1 MITVINIWGDVE
13 IETND
18 IDFEKISEE
27 KKILQR
33 EYFESL
39 LKRQPEL
46 QIVPVIRHQ
55 ETYQR

>member
-1 MITVINIWGDVE
+1 MITVINIWGDDE
-13 IETND
+13 IESND
-18 IDFEKISEE
+18 IDSEKISEE
-27 KKILQR
+27 KVLQR

-55 ETYQR
+55 EIYRQ